1 MIHFPGAMRNEGRI
15 SATGTQFANILI
27 SWRRAGKASWVTAL
41 AGDGN
46 PPPAVPSC
54 PSSAV
59 QRHPVTGHNPQEGAD
74 LAAKLQSSDVTGG
87 LPPSFYSAAHCI
99 CRYMHQQGSKCLFGG
114 VYLIAKKLCSVKQS
128 RILQWYGSLVV
139 TCSLYSNQSN
149 IIS

>member
-1 MIHFPGAMRNEGRI
+1 MQFPRAMRNEGRI
-15 SATGTQFANILI
+15 SATGTKFASILI
-27 SWRRAGKASWVTAL
+27 SWRRAGKASWVTVL
-41 AGDGN
+41 ADEGN
-46 PPPAVPSC
+46 PLPAAPGC

-74 LAAKLQSSDVTGG
+74 LAAKPHSSDVTGG
-87 LPPSFYSAAHCI
+87 LPPSFYSAAYCI

-114 VYLIAKKLCSVKQS
+114 LYLIAKELCSVKQS
-128 RILQWYGSLVV
+128 GILQWYGSLVV